1 MEFICT
7 SVLSWGWGSGG
18 GWDFAITSHMQFWA
32 RVTTE
37 HYKEMN
43 IQRIER
49 LEAEIPRHDSE
60 FSFM

>member
-1 MEFICT
+1 M
-7 SVLSWGWGSGG
+7 LSWGWGSGG
-18 GWDFAITSHMQFWA
+18 GWDFVITSHMQFWA

-49 LEAEIPRHDSE
+49 LEAEIPGHDSE

>member
-1 MEFICT
+1 
-7 SVLSWGWGSGG
+7 
-18 GWDFAITSHMQFWA
+18 MQFWA